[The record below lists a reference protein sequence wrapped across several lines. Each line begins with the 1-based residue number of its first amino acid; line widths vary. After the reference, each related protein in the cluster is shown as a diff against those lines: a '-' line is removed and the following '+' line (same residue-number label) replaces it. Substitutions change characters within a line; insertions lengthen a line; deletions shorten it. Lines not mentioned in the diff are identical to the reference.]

1 MEVQDSESH
10 KGIFV
15 NKHQLLL
22 VVWLIVQSE
31 KSTFLILISIT
42 EIAQTESLHGM
53 H

>member
-15 NKHQLLL
+15 NKQQLLL

-31 KSTFLILISIT
+31 KSTLILISIT
-42 EIAQTESLHGM
+42 EIVQTESLHGM